1 MTLPELS
8 IKRPV
13 FATVLSLV
21 LVLVGLVS
29 YDRLSVR
36 EYPAI
41 DPPVVTV
48 QTSYPGASAAIVETQ
63 VTQVLEDSLAGI
75 EGIDFLTSISRQESS
90 QITIT
95 FKLARNPDY
104 AAADVRDRV
113 GRVRGRLPEEIEEPI
128 IQKVEADAQPIMY
141 LAFSSASH
149 NELEITD
156 YADRYVKDQLQTLNG
171 VAEVRLFGEREYS
184 MRIWLDPER
193 LAAYQLTPQ
202 DVEAALRRQNVEVPS
217 GRIESQQ
224 REFTVL
230 AETDLRTPTQF
241 NDLVIKEAN
250 GYLVRLS
257 DVGHAELGALD
268 ERRIVRFNGKPAIA
282 LGVVKQ
288 ATANPLEVSQ
298 EVNKVLPEIAATLPE
313 GMQVRVAHDKSVFIA
328 ELIKNVYRT
337 IGEAIL
343 LVVIIIFLFLRSVRA
358 TLIPLVTIPVSLI
371 GAFAL
376 MYLLGFSINTLT
388 LLALVLAIGLV
399 VDDAIVM
406 LENIYRHVES
416 GMDPVKAAL
425 LGSREISFAIVAMT
439 ITLAAV
445 YAPIGFM
452 TGVTGRLFTEFAWT
466 LAGAVIVSG
475 FVALTLSPMM
485 CSKFLKHQSHH
496 NLLYRI
502 IDRFLN
508 GITSGYRAL
517 LKGALA
523 VRPLILL
530 LGLCVAGSSYF
541 LFTTIKGEL
550 APVEDQGNIITV
562 FRGPEGATIE
572 YTDAYA
578 KTLEDIALAV
588 PEADRVFVV
597 AGNPTVSQGRVIL
610 RIKPW
615 GERKRTQQEIGRSI
629 APQIVAVPGVV
640 GFPSNPPSLGQSSR
654 SKPINFVIQ
663 TSRPYDELQ
672 QMVDALLDKVR
683 DYPGLVDVDTDLRMN
698 SPQLDI
704 AVDRDKAAA
713 MGVEIDTLGRTLE
726 TMLGGRQVTRF
737 KQEGEQYDVVVKIAD
752 IDRQNPDDMRRIYV
766 RSRDNSM
773 VPLSNLI
780 TIKETV
786 APKELNHFDQLRA
799 ASITAQLAP
808 GYSLSD
814 GLNFLEQAAKEV
826 LPATAHVEYAG
837 ESREFRDASAG
848 ILLTFLLALAFIY
861 LVLAAQFESFTDP
874 FIIMLT
880 VPLSITGAL
889 LALWWSGGT
898 LNIYSQVGLVTLIG
912 LITKHGI
919 LILEFSNQLRAK
931 GMPMREAVIE
941 AAALRLRPILMTT
954 GAMVLGAVPLA
965 LATGAGAESRQDI
978 GWVIVGGLL
987 VGTLFTLFVIPVV
1000 YTYLSRRVFI
1010 EADDDLTA
1018 DTSRPALPAPRTA
1031 QTARGARTG
1040 RVGVPKKKSPGA
1052 GSARARTHYTER
1064 TTDPD

>member
-41 DPPVVTV
+41 DPPVITV
-48 QTSYPGASAAIVETQ
+48 ETEYPGASASIVETQ
-63 VTQVLEDSLAGI
+63 VTKVLEDSLAGI
-75 EGIDFLTSISRQESS
+75 EGIDFITSISRQESS
-90 QITIT
+90 QITVT
-95 FKLARNPDY
+95 FRLDRNQDY

-113 GRVRGRLPEEIEEPI
+113 GRVRGRLPEEIDEPI
-128 IQKVEADAQPIMY
+128 IQKREADAQPILY
-141 LAFSSASH
+141 LAFSSEHHS
-149 NELEITD
+149 ELEITD
-156 YADRYVKDQLQTLNG
+156 YADRYVKDQLQTLSG
-171 VAEVRLFGEREYS
+171 VAEVSLFGDREYS

-202 DVEAALRRQNVEVPS
+202 DVELALRRQNVEVPS
-217 GRIESQQ
+217 GRIESLQ

-230 AETDLRTPTQF
+230 AETDLRTPEQF
-241 NDLVIKEAN
+241 NDLIIKEAN
-250 GYLVRLS
+250 GYLVRLA

-288 ATANPLEVSQ
+288 ATANPLDVSNA
-298 EVNKVLPEIAATLPE
+298 VNKMLPTIRASLPA
-313 GMQVRVAHDKSVFIA
+313 GMQVKVAHDKSVFIA
-328 ELIKNVYRT
+328 ESIKNVYET

-343 LVVIIIFLFLRSVRA
+343 LVVLIIFLFLRSVRA

-376 MYLLGFSINTLT
+376 MYVFGFSINTLT

-406 LENIYRHVES
+406 LENIYRHVEE
-416 GMDPVKAAL
+416 GMPPVKAAL

-452 TGVTGRLFTEFAWT
+452 TGITGRLFTEFAWT

-475 FVALTLSPMM
+475 FVALSLSPMM
-485 CSKFLKHQSHH
+485 CSKLLKHQAHH
-496 NLLYRI
+496 NLFYRI
-502 IDRFLN
+502 IERFLN
-508 GITSGYRAL
+508 GLTAAYRAL

-523 VRPLILL
+523 VRPLVLL
-530 LGLCVAGSSYF
+530 VGLAVAGASFF
-541 LFTTIKGEL
+541 LFNTLKSEL
-550 APVEDQGNIITV
+550 APIEDQGNILTV
-562 FRGPEGATIE
+562 FRAPEGSTIE

-578 KTLEDIALAV
+578 KKLEEIALSV

-597 AGNPTVSQGRVIL
+597 SGNPTVSQGRVIL
-610 RIKPW
+610 RVKPW
-615 GERKRTQQEIGRSI
+615 NERKRTQQEIGRSI
-629 APQIVAVPGVV
+629 APQMVAVPGVV
-640 GFPSNPPSLGQSSR
+640 AFPGNPPSLGQSPR
-654 SKPINFVIQ
+654 SKPVNFVIQ
-663 TSRPYDELQ
+663 TSRPYEELQ
-672 QMVDALLDKVR
+672 KMVDALLDKVR
-683 DYPGLVDVDTDLRMN
+683 DYPGLVDVDSDLKLN

-704 AVDRDKAAA
+704 AVDREKAAS
-713 MGVEIDTLGRTLE
+713 MGIEIDTLGRTLE

-737 KQEGEQYDVVVKIAD
+737 KQQGEQYDVVVKIAD

-766 RSRDNSM
+766 RGREGAM

-786 APKELNHFDQLRA
+786 APKELNHFNQLRA

-814 GLNFLEQAAKEV
+814 ALTFLEGAASEV
-826 LPATAHVEYAG
+826 LPSTAYIEYAG
-837 ESREFRDASAG
+837 ESREFREASSNMY
-848 ILLTFLLALAFIY
+848 LTFLLALAFIY

-919 LILEFSNQLRAK
+919 LIVEFSNQLRAK
-931 GMPMREAVIE
+931 GKHIREAVIE
-941 AAALRLRPILMTT
+941 SATLRLRPILMTT

-987 VGTLFTLFVIPVV
+987 VGTFFTLFVIPVV

-1010 EADDDLTA
+1010 EADQEGTA
-1018 DTSRPALPAPRTA
+1018 DLSTPALPAPKLKA
-1031 QTARGARTG
+1031 A
-1040 RVGVPKKKSPGA
+1040 
-1052 GSARARTHYTER
+1052 E
-1064 TTDPD
+1064 

>member
-1 MTLPELS
+1 VTLPELS

-29 YDRLSVR
+29 YERLSVR

-48 QTSYPGASAAIVETQ
+48 QTTYPGASAAIVETQ
-63 VTQVLEDSLAGI
+63 VTQVLEDSLSGI
-75 EGIDFLTSISRQESS
+75 EGIDFITSISRQESS
-90 QITIT
+90 QITVR
-95 FKLARNPDY
+95 FKLDRNPDY

-113 GRVRGRLPEEIEEPI
+113 GRVRGHLPEEIDEPI
-128 IQKVEADAQPIMY
+128 IQKVEADAQPVFFV
-141 LAFSSASH
+141 AFFSDRYSA
-149 NELEITD
+149 LEITD
-156 YADRYVKDQLQTLNG
+156 YADRYVKDQLTTLPG
-171 VAEVRLFGEREYS
+171 VAEVRLYGDRQYS

-193 LAAYQLTPQ
+193 LAAFELTPQ
-202 DVEAALRRQNVEVPS
+202 DIEVALRRQNVEVPS
-217 GRIESQQ
+217 GRIESLQ

-230 AETDLRTPTQF
+230 AETDLRTPAQF
-241 NDLVIKEAN
+241 NDLIIKDAN
-250 GYLVRLS
+250 GYLVRLA

-268 ERRIVRFNGKPAIA
+268 ERRIVRFNGKPAVA
-282 LGVVKQ
+282 LGVIKQ

-298 EVNKVLPEIAATLPE
+298 EIQKILPSITASLPD
-313 GMQVRVAHDKSVFIA
+313 GMQVKVANDKSVFIA
-328 ELIKNVYRT
+328 ESIKNVYAT

-343 LVVIIIFLFLRSVRA
+343 LVIVIIFLFLRSVRA

-376 MYLLGFSINTLT
+376 MYALGFSINTLT

-406 LENIYRHVES
+406 LENIYRHVEA
-416 GMDPVKAAL
+416 GMQPVKAAL
-425 LGSREISFAIVAMT
+425 LGSREISFAVVAMT

-452 TGVTGRLFTEFAWT
+452 SGITGRLFTEFAWT

-485 CSKFLKHQSHH
+485 CSKLLRHQEQH
-496 NLLYRI
+496 NILYRASERI
-502 IDRFLN
+502 LQGVIA
-508 GITSGYRAL
+508 GYRGL
-517 LKGALA
+517 LKLALA
-523 VRPLILL
+523 VRPIVLLIG
-530 LGLCVAGSSYF
+530 LGVAGASYI
-541 LFTTIKGEL
+541 LFGLLKSEL
-550 APVEDQGNIITV
+550 APIEDQGNIYV
-562 FRGPEGATIE
+562 MFRAPEGATID
-572 YTDAYA
+572 YTDFYS
-578 KTLEDIALAV
+578 KQLEQIFLKV
-588 PEADRVFVV
+588 PEADRIFVV
-597 AGNPTVSQGRVIL
+597 AGNPTVSQGTSVVRL
-610 RIKPW
+610 KPW
-615 GERKRTQQEIGRSI
+615 SERTRTQKEIAKAI
-629 APQIVAVPGVV
+629 APSMAAVPGVV
-640 GFPSNPPSLGQSSR
+640 AFPSNPPSLGQSLKD
-654 SKPINFVIQ
+654 KPINFVIQ
-663 TSRPYDELQ
+663 TSGSYDDLQ
-672 QMVDALLDKVR
+672 KMVDAMMDKVR
-683 DYPGLVDVDTDLRMN
+683 DYPGLVDVDSDLKLN

-704 AVDRDKAAA
+704 SVDRDKAAA
-713 MGVEIDTLGRTLE
+713 TSVEIDTLGRTLE

-737 KQEGEQYDVVVKIAD
+737 KQNGEQYDVVVKIAD
-752 IDRQNPDDMRRIYV
+752 IDRRNPDDMRRIYV
-766 RSRDNSM
+766 RGRDNAM
-773 VPLSNLI
+773 IPLSNLI
-780 TIKETV
+780 SIKETV
-786 APKELNHFDQLRA
+786 APKELNHFNQLRA
-799 ASITAQLAP
+799 ATITAQLAP
-808 GYSLSD
+808 GYTLSD
-814 GLNFLEQAAKEV
+814 GLSFLNKTAQEV
-826 LPATAHVEYAG
+826 LPQTAHIEYSG
-837 ESREFRDASAG
+837 QSREFREASAS
-848 ILLTFLLALAFIY
+848 IYLTFLLALAFIY

-919 LILEFSNQLRAK
+919 LIVEFSNQLRAK
-931 GMPMREAVIE
+931 GQPMREAVIE

-1010 EADDDLTA
+1010 EADEEGVHETGA
-1018 DTSRPALPAPRTA
+1018 PALPSPKHPAPA
-1031 QTARGARTG
+1031 PA
-1040 RVGVPKKKSPGA
+1040 
-1052 GSARARTHYTER
+1052 E
-1064 TTDPD
+1064 

>member
-29 YDRLSVR
+29 YERLSVR

-41 DPPVVTV
+41 DPPVITV
-48 QTSYPGASAAIVETQ
+48 ESTYPGASAAIVETQ

-75 EGIDFLTSISRQESS
+75 EGIDFITSISRQESS
-90 QITIT
+90 QITVT
-95 FKLARNPDY
+95 FKLDRNPDY
-104 AAADVRDRV
+104 AAADIRDRV

-128 IQKVEADAQPIMY
+128 IQKREADAQPILY
-141 LAFSSASH
+141 LAFSSKRHSA
-149 NELEITD
+149 LEITD
-156 YADRYVKDQLQTLNG
+156 HADRYVKDQLQTLNG
-171 VAEVRLFGEREYS
+171 VAEVRLFGDRAYS

-202 DVEAALRRQNVEVPS
+202 DVENALRRQNVEVPS
-217 GRIESQQ
+217 GRIESLQ

-230 AETDLRTPTQF
+230 AETDLRTPEQF
-241 NDLVIKEAN
+241 NDLIVKDAN

-257 DVGHAELGALD
+257 DVGLAELGALD
-268 ERRIVRFNGKPAIA
+268 ERRIVRFNGEPAIA
-282 LGVVKQ
+282 VGVIKQ
-288 ATANPLEVSQ
+288 ATANPLEVS
-298 EVNKVLPEIAATLPE
+298 EAVNKLLPSILESLPE
-313 GMQVRVAHDKSVFIA
+313 GMQVRVAHDKSIFIA
-328 ELIKNVYRT
+328 ESIKNVYTT
-337 IGEAIL
+337 IGEAVL
-343 LVVIIIFLFLRSVRA
+343 LVILIIFLFLRSVRA

-376 MYLLGFSINTLT
+376 MYAFGFSINTLT

-406 LENIYRHVES
+406 LENIFRHVEGGVS
-416 GMDPVKAAL
+416 PVKAAL

-452 TGVTGRLFTEFAWT
+452 TGLTGRLFTEFAWT

-485 CSKFLKHQSHH
+485 CSKLLKHQSHH
-496 NLLYRI
+496 NLAYRVI
-502 IDRFLN
+502 ERFLQWV
-508 GITSGYRAL
+508 TRSYRLL
-517 LKGALA
+517 LKGALVA
-523 VRPLILL
+523 RPLVLVM
-530 LGLCVAGSSYF
+530 GLAVAASSYF
-541 LFTTIKGEL
+541 LFNTIKAEL
-550 APVEDQGNIITV
+550 APVEDEGRIIIS

-572 YTDAYA
+572 FTDAYA
-578 KTLEDIALAV
+578 KQLEDIARAV
-588 PEADRVFVV
+588 PEADRVFTVS
-597 AGNPTVSQGRVIL
+597 GNPTVSQGRVSL
-610 RIKPW
+610 RVKHW
-615 GERKRTQQEIGRSI
+615 DERERSQQEIGRSI
-629 APQIVAVPGVV
+629 APQVTNVTGVV
-640 GFPSNPPSLGQSSR
+640 AFPGNQPPLGQSSR

-663 TSRPYDELQ
+663 TSQSYSELQ
-672 QMVDALLDKVR
+672 KMVDALLEKLD
-683 DYPGLVDVDTDLRMN
+683 DYPGLVDVESDLKLN

-704 AVDRDKAAA
+704 SVDREKAAS
-713 MGVEIDTLGRTLE
+713 MGIEIETLGRTLE

-737 KQEGEQYDVVVKIAD
+737 KKEGQQYDVVVKVAD
-752 IDRQNPDDMRRIYV
+752 IDRENPDDMRRIYV
-766 RSRDNSM
+766 RATDGTM

-786 APKELNHFDQLRA
+786 APKELNHFNQLRA
-799 ASITAQLAP
+799 ATITGQLAP

-814 GLNFLEQAAKEV
+814 GLAFLEQAAKEV
-826 LPATAHVEYAG
+826 LPATARIEYAG
-837 ESREFRDASAG
+837 ESREFREASASMY
-848 ILLTFLLALAFIY
+848 LTFLLALAFIY
-861 LVLAAQFESFTDP
+861 LALAAQFESFTDP

-880 VPLSITGAL
+880 VPLSVTGGL

-919 LILEFSNQLRAK
+919 LIVEFSNQLRGRGK
-931 GMPMREAVIE
+931 PMREAVIE
-941 AAALRLRPILMTT
+941 AATLRLRPILMTT

-965 LATGAGAESRQDI
+965 VAAGAGAESRQDI

-1000 YTYLSRRVFI
+1000 YTYLSRRLFL
-1010 EADDDLTA
+1010 EADEESEGEA
-1018 DTSRPALPAPRTA
+1018 VASRPETKSRALEAA
-1031 QTARGARTG
+1031 
-1040 RVGVPKKKSPGA
+1040 
-1052 GSARARTHYTER
+1052 E
-1064 TTDPD
+1064 

>member
-1 MTLPELS
+1 
-8 IKRPV
+8 
-13 FATVLSLV
+13 
-21 LVLVGLVS
+21 
-29 YDRLSVR
+29 
-36 EYPAI
+36 
-41 DPPVVTV
+41 
-48 QTSYPGASAAIVETQ
+48 
-63 VTQVLEDSLAGI
+63 
-75 EGIDFLTSISRQESS
+75 
-90 QITIT
+90 
-95 FKLARNPDY
+95 
-104 AAADVRDRV
+104 V

-128 IQKVEADAQPIMY
+128 IQKREADAQPIMF
-141 LAFSSASH
+141 LAFYSDRHSA
-149 NELEITD
+149 LEITD
-156 YADRYVKDQLQTLNG
+156 YADRYVKDQLQTLSG
-171 VAEVRLFGEREYS
+171 VAEVRLFGDRQYS

-202 DVEAALRRQNVEVPS
+202 DVELALRRQNVEVPS
-217 GRIESQQ
+217 GRIESLQ

-230 AETDLRTPTQF
+230 AQTDLRTPAQF
-241 NDLVIKEAN
+241 NDLIIKEAT

-268 ERRIVRFNGKPAIA
+268 ERRIVRFNGKPTIA

-288 ATANPLEVSQ
+288 ATANPLEVSDA
-298 EVNKVLPEIAATLPE
+298 VNKVLPSITATLPD
-313 GMQVRVAHDKSVFIA
+313 GMQVKIAHDKSVFIA
-328 ELIKNVYRT
+328 ESIKNVYRT

-343 LVVIIIFLFLRSVRA
+343 LVVLIIFLFLRSVRA

-376 MYLLGFSINTLT
+376 MYALSFSINTLT

-406 LENIYRHVES
+406 LENIYRHVEG
-416 GMDPVKAAL
+416 GMPPVKAAL

-452 TGVTGRLFTEFAWT
+452 TGITGRLFTEFAWT

-475 FVALTLSPMM
+475 FVALSLSPMM
-485 CSKFLKHQSHH
+485 CSKLLKHQGEH

-502 IDRFLN
+502 IERVLQ

-517 LKGALA
+517 LNGALA
-523 VRPLILL
+523 ARPVVLLI
-530 LGLCVAGSSYF
+530 GLVVAGASFF
-541 LFTTIKGEL
+541 LFVALKSEL
-550 APVEDQGNIITV
+550 APIEDQGNIVTS
-562 FRGPEGATIE
+562 FRAPEGATIE

-578 KTLEDIALAV
+578 KKLEEIALGV

-597 AGNPTVSQGRVIL
+597 SGNPTVSQGRVIL
-610 RIKPW
+610 RVKPW
-615 GERKRTQQEIGRSI
+615 DERDRTQQEIGRSI
-629 APQIVAVPGVV
+629 APEMVAVPGVV
-640 GFPSNPPSLGQSSR
+640 AFPSNPPSLGQNTR
-654 SKPINFVIQ
+654 AKPVNFVIQ
-663 TSRPYDELQ
+663 TSRPYAELQ
-672 QMVDALLDKVR
+672 AMVDALLDKVR
-683 DYPGLVDVDTDLRMN
+683 DYPGLVDLDSDLKLN

-704 AVDRDKAAA
+704 AVDREKAAS
-713 MGVEIDTLGRTLE
+713 MGIEIDTLGRTLE

-752 IDRQNPDDMRRIYV
+752 IDRRNPDDMRRIYV
-766 RSRDNSM
+766 RGRDGAM
-773 VPLSNLI
+773 IPLSNLI

-786 APKELNHFDQLRA
+786 APKELNHFNQLRA
-799 ASITAQLAP
+799 ATITAQIAP

-814 GLNFLEQAAKEV
+814 ALTFLAQAAEEA
-826 LPATAHVEYAG
+826 LPTTAHIEYAG
-837 ESREFRDASAG
+837 ESREFKEASASMY
-848 ILLTFLLALAFIY
+848 LTFLLALAFIY

-919 LILEFSNQLRAK
+919 LIVEFANQLRAK
-931 GMPMREAVIE
+931 GQPLREAVIE

-1000 YTYLSRRVFI
+1000 YTYLSRRVFM
-1010 EADDDLTA
+1010 EADDALTP
-1018 DTSRPALPAPRTA
+1018 DTSIPALPAPKA
-1031 QTARGARTG
+1031 G
-1040 RVGVPKKKSPGA
+1040 GVLEPA
-1052 GSARARTHYTER
+1052 E
-1064 TTDPD
+1064 

>member
-21 LVLVGLVS
+21 LVLLGLVS

-48 QTSYPGASAAIVETQ
+48 QTDYPGASAAIVETQ
-63 VTQVLEDSLAGI
+63 VTQVLEDSLSGI

-90 QITIT
+90 QITVT
-95 FKLARNPDY
+95 FKLDRNPDY

-128 IQKVEADAQPIMY
+128 IQKVEADAQPILY
-141 LAFSSASH
+141 LAFSSAVHS
-149 NELEITD
+149 ELEITD
-156 YADRYVKDQLQTLNG
+156 YADRYVKDQLQTLAG
-171 VAEVRLFGEREYS
+171 VAEVRLFGERKYS

-217 GRIESQQ
+217 GRIESLQ

-230 AETDLRTPTQF
+230 AETDLRTPVQF
-241 NDLVIKEAN
+241 NDLIVKEAN

-298 EVNKVLPEIAATLPE
+298 EVNKVLPAVADSLPD
-313 GMQVRVAHDKSVFIA
+313 GMQVKVAHDKSVFIA
-328 ELIKNVYRT
+328 ESIKNVYRT

-343 LVVIIIFLFLRSVRA
+343 LVAFIIFLFLRSIRA

-376 MYLLGFSINTLT
+376 MYAFGFSINTLT

-406 LENIYRHVES
+406 LENIYRHVEG
-416 GMDPVKAAL
+416 GMAPVKAAL

-485 CSKFLKHQSHH
+485 CSKLLRHQSHH

-502 IDRFLN
+502 IEGVLQ
-508 GITSGYRAL
+508 GITTGYRAL

-523 VRPLILL
+523 ARPLVLL
-530 LGLCVAGSSYF
+530 IGLAVAGASYF
-541 LFTTIKGEL
+541 LFITLKGEL

-578 KTLEDIALAV
+578 RKLEEIALAV

-610 RIKPW
+610 RVKPW
-615 GERKRTQQEIGRSI
+615 DERDRTQQEIGRSI

-640 GFPSNPPSLGQSSR
+640 GFPSNPPPLGQSSR

-663 TSRPYDELQ
+663 TSRPYNELQ
-672 QMVDALLDKVR
+672 QMVDALLDKAR

-704 AVDRDKAAA
+704 AVDREKAAA
-713 MGVEIDTLGRTLE
+713 MGIEIDTLGRTLE

-766 RSRDNSM
+766 RARDGAM

-786 APKELNHFDQLRA
+786 APKELNHFNQLRA
-799 ASITAQLAP
+799 ATVTAQLAP

-814 GLNFLEQAAKEV
+814 GLSFLEKTAKEV
-826 LPATAHVEYAG
+826 LPATAHIEYAG
-837 ESREFRDASAG
+837 ESREFREASASMY
-848 ILLTFLLALAFIY
+848 LTFLLALAFIY

-919 LILEFSNQLRAK
+919 LIVEFSNQLRAK
-931 GMPMREAVIE
+931 GQPMREAVIE
-941 AAALRLRPILMTT
+941 SATLRLRPILMTT

-1000 YTYLSRRVFI
+1000 YTYISKRVFM
-1010 EADDDLTA
+1010 EADQEGTHEA
-1018 DTSRPALPAPRTA
+1018 VPALPAP
-1031 QTARGARTG
+1031 Q
-1040 RVGVPKKKSPGA
+1040 
-1052 GSARARTHYTER
+1052 GSKPREVLEPAE
-1064 TTDPD
+1064 

>member
-1 MTLPELS
+1 
-8 IKRPV
+8 V
-13 FATVLSLV
+13 FATVMSLV

-29 YDRLSVR
+29 YERLSVR

-41 DPPVVTV
+41 DPPVITV
-48 QTSYPGASAAIVETQ
+48 ETTYPGASASIVETQ

-75 EGIDFLTSISRQESS
+75 EGIDFITSISRQESS
-90 QITIT
+90 QITVT
-95 FKLARNPDY
+95 FQLDRNPDY
-104 AAADVRDRV
+104 AAADIRDRV
-113 GRVRGRLPEEIEEPI
+113 GRVRGHLPEEIEEPI
-128 IQKVEADAQPIMY
+128 IQKREADAQPILY
-141 LAFSSASH
+141 LAFYSATHS
-149 NELEITD
+149 ELEITD
-156 YADRYVKDQLQTLNG
+156 YADRYVRDQLQTIPG

-230 AETDLRTPTQF
+230 AETDLRTPQQF
-241 NDLVIKEAN
+241 NDLIIKDAN

-268 ERRIVRFNGKPAIA
+268 ERRVVRFNGKPAIA

-288 ATANPLEVSQ
+288 ATANPLDVSEEVR
-298 EVNKVLPEIAATLPE
+298 KVLPRITESLPD
-313 GMQVRVAHDKSVFIA
+313 GMEVKVAHDKSVFIA
-328 ELIKNVYRT
+328 ESIKNVYRT

-343 LVVIIIFLFLRSVRA
+343 LVVLIIFLFLRSVRA

-376 MYLLGFSINTLT
+376 MYAFGFSINTLT

-406 LENIYRHVES
+406 LENIYRHVEN
-416 GMDPVKAAL
+416 GMTPVKAAL
-425 LGSREISFAIVAMT
+425 VGSREISFAIVAMT

-452 TGVTGRLFTEFAWT
+452 TGITGRLFTEFAWT

-485 CSKFLKHQSHH
+485 CSKLLRQQSHH
-496 NLLYRI
+496 NFFYRI
-502 IDRFLN
+502 IERFLN
-508 GITSGYRAL
+508 GITAGYRAL
-517 LKGALA
+517 LRGALA
-523 VRPLILL
+523 ARPLVLL
-530 LGLCVAGSSYF
+530 VGLAVASSSYF
-541 LFTTIKGEL
+541 LFTTLKAEL
-550 APVEDQGNIITV
+550 APVEDQGNVITV

-578 KTLEDIALAV
+578 KKLEEIALAV
-588 PEADRVFVV
+588 PESDRVFVV
-597 AGNPTVSQGRVIL
+597 SGSPTVSQGRVIL
-610 RIKPW
+610 RVKPW
-615 GERKRTQQEIGRSI
+615 DQRERTQQEIGQSI
-629 APQIVAVPGVV
+629 APDMVAIPGVTA
-640 GFPSNPPSLGQSSR
+640 FPSNPPSLGQHSR

-663 TSRPYDELQ
+663 TSRPYDELE
-672 QMVDALLDKVR
+672 QMVETLMNKAR
-683 DYPGLVDVDTDLRMN
+683 DYPGLVDLDTDLRMN

-704 AVDRDKAAA
+704 AVDREKAAA
-713 MGVEIDTLGRTLE
+713 LGVEVDALGRTLE

-737 KQEGEQYDVVVKIAD
+737 KKEGEQYDVVVKIGD
-752 IDRQNPDDMRRIYV
+752 IDRQNPDDLRRIYV
-766 RSRDNSM
+766 RGRDNA
-773 VPLSNLI
+773 VIPLSNLI

-786 APKELNHFDQLRA
+786 APKELNHFNQLRA
-799 ASITAQLAP
+799 ATVTAQLAP

-814 GLNFLEQAAKEV
+814 GLAFLEAAAKET
-826 LPATAHVEYAG
+826 LPGTAQIEYAG
-837 ESREFRDASAG
+837 ESREFRDASASMY
-848 ILLTFLLALAFIY
+848 ITFLLALAFIY

-880 VPLSITGAL
+880 VPLSVTGAL
-889 LALWWSGGT
+889 LALWWTGGT

-919 LILEFSNQLRAK
+919 LIVEFANQLRVR
-931 GMPMREAVIE
+931 GQPMREAVIE
-941 AAALRLRPILMTT
+941 SATLRLRPILMTT

-1000 YTYLSRRVFI
+1000 YTYLTKRVFI
-1010 EADDDLTA
+1010 EADEEA
-1018 DTSRPALPAPRTA
+1018 VPDTIPAPA
-1031 QTARGARTG
+1031 ESKKHAP
-1040 RVGVPKKKSPGA
+1040 VPA
-1052 GSARARTHYTER
+1052 E
-1064 TTDPD
+1064 

>member
-13 FATVLSLV
+13 FATVLSVALV
-21 LVLVGLVS
+21 LIGLVA
-29 YDRLSVR
+29 YERLSVR

-41 DPPVVTV
+41 DPPVITV
-48 QTSYPGASAAIVETQ
+48 QTDYPGASAPIVETQ
-63 VTQVLEDSLAGI
+63 VTQVLEDSLSGI

-95 FKLARNPDY
+95 FKLDRNPDY

-113 GRVRGRLPEEIEEPI
+113 GRVRGRVPEEIDEPI
-128 IQKVEADAQPIMY
+128 IQKVEADAQPILY

-149 NELEITD
+149 SALEITD
-156 YADRYVKDQLQTLNG
+156 YAERYVKDQLQTLSG

-230 AETDLRTPTQF
+230 AETDLQTPAQF
-241 NDLVIKEAN
+241 NELVIKEAN

-257 DVGHAELGALD
+257 DVGRAELGALD

-298 EVNKVLPEIAATLPE
+298 EVNKVLPEIAASLPN
-313 GMQVRVAHDKSVFIA
+313 GMQVKVAHDKSVFIA
-328 ELIKNVYRT
+328 ESIKNVYRT
-337 IGEAIL
+337 IGEAIV
-343 LVVIIIFLFLRSVRA
+343 LVVFIIFFFLRSIRA

-376 MYLLGFSINTLT
+376 MYALGFSINTLT

-406 LENIYRHVES
+406 LENIYRHVEG
-416 GMDPVKAAL
+416 GMAPVKAAL

-452 TGVTGRLFTEFAWT
+452 SGVTGRLFTEFAWT

-485 CSKFLKHQSHH
+485 CSKLLKHQQHH
-496 NLLYRI
+496 NLVYRAI
-502 IDRFLN
+502 ERVLK
-508 GITSGYRAL
+508 GLTAGYRAL

-523 VRPLILL
+523 VRPVVLL
-530 LGLCVAGSSYF
+530 VGLSVAGASYF
-541 LFTTIKGEL
+541 LFTTIKAEL
-550 APVEDQGNIITV
+550 APIEDQGNIITV

-578 KTLEDIALAV
+578 KKLEEIALAV

-615 GERKRTQQEIGRSI
+615 DQRTRSQQEIGRSI
-629 APQIVAVPGVV
+629 TAQMVAVPGVV
-640 GFPSNPPSLGQSSR
+640 AFPSNPPSLGQSSR

-663 TSRPYDELQ
+663 TSRPYAELQ

-713 MGVEIDTLGRTLE
+713 MGIEIDTLGRTLE

-737 KQEGEQYDVVVKIAD
+737 KQDGEQYDVVVKIAD
-752 IDRQNPDDMRRIYV
+752 VDRQNPEDMRRIYV
-766 RSRDNSM
+766 RGRDNSM

-799 ASITAQLAP
+799 ATITAQLAP
-808 GYSLSD
+808 GYTLSD
-814 GLNFLEQAAKEV
+814 GLTFLEQAAKET
-826 LPATAHVEYAG
+826 LPVTAHIEYAG
-837 ESREFRDASAG
+837 ESREFRQARAS
-848 ILLTFLLALAFIY
+848 LYLTFLLALAFIY

-874 FIIMLT
+874 FVIMLT

-919 LILEFSNQLRAK
+919 LIVEFANQLRAK
-931 GMPMREAVIE
+931 GRPMREAVIE
-941 AAALRLRPILMTT
+941 SAALRLRPILMTT

-1000 YTYLSRRVFI
+1000 YTYLSRRVFM
-1010 EADDDLTA
+1010 EADDALTP
-1018 DTSRPALPAPRTA
+1018 DTSLPALPAPKA
-1031 QTARGARTG
+1031 D
-1040 RVGVPKKKSPGA
+1040 RVLEPA
-1052 GSARARTHYTER
+1052 E
-1064 TTDPD
+1064 

>member
-13 FATVLSLV
+13 FATVLSVALV
-21 LVLVGLVS
+21 LIGLVA
-29 YDRLSVR
+29 YERLSVR

-41 DPPVVTV
+41 DPPVITV
-48 QTSYPGASAAIVETQ
+48 ETDYPGASAAIVETQ
-63 VTQVLEDSLAGI
+63 VTQVLEDSLSGI

-95 FKLARNPDY
+95 FKLDRNPDY

-113 GRVRGRLPEEIEEPI
+113 GRVRGRLPEEIDEPI
-128 IQKVEADAQPIMY
+128 IQKVEADAQPILY

-149 NELEITD
+149 SALEITD
-156 YADRYVKDQLQTLNG
+156 YAERYVKDQLQTLSG

-230 AETDLRTPTQF
+230 AETNLQTPAQF
-241 NDLVIKEAN
+241 NELVIKEAN

-257 DVGHAELGALD
+257 DVGRAELGALD

-298 EVNKVLPEIAATLPE
+298 EVNKVLPEIAASLPN
-313 GMQVRVAHDKSVFIA
+313 GMQVKVAHDKSVFIA

-337 IGEAIL
+337 IGEAII
-343 LVVIIIFLFLRSVRA
+343 LVVFIIFFFLRSIRA

-376 MYLLGFSINTLT
+376 MYALGFSINTLT

-406 LENIYRHVES
+406 LENIYRHVEG
-416 GMDPVKAAL
+416 GMAPVKAAL

-452 TGVTGRLFTEFAWT
+452 SGVTGRLFTEFAWT

-485 CSKFLKHQSHH
+485 CSKLLKHQEHH
-496 NLLYRI
+496 NLVYRAI
-502 IDRFLN
+502 ERVLK
-508 GITSGYRAL
+508 GLTAGYRAL
-517 LKGALA
+517 LEGALA
-523 VRPLILL
+523 VRPVVLLI
-530 LGLCVAGSSYF
+530 GLSVAGASYF
-541 LFTTIKGEL
+541 LFTTIKAEL
-550 APVEDQGNIITV
+550 APIEDQGNIITV

-578 KTLEDIALAV
+578 KKLEEIALAV

-615 GERKRTQQEIGRSI
+615 DQRTRSQQEIGRSI
-629 APQIVAVPGVV
+629 TPQMVAVPGVV
-640 GFPSNPPSLGQSSR
+640 AFPSNPPSLGQSSR

-663 TSRPYDELQ
+663 TSRPYAELQ
-672 QMVDALLDKVR
+672 QMVGALLDKVR

-713 MGVEIDTLGRTLE
+713 MGIEIDTLGRTLE

-737 KQEGEQYDVVVKIAD
+737 KQDGEQYDVVVKIAD
-752 IDRQNPDDMRRIYV
+752 VDRQNPEDMRRIYV
-766 RSRDNSM
+766 RGRDNSM

-799 ASITAQLAP
+799 ATITAQLAP
-808 GYSLSD
+808 GYTLSD
-814 GLNFLEQAAKEV
+814 GLSFLEQAAKET
-826 LPATAHVEYAG
+826 LPVTAHIEYAG
-837 ESREFRDASAG
+837 ESRQFRQASAS
-848 ILLTFLLALAFIY
+848 LYLTFLLALAFIY
-861 LVLAAQFESFTDP
+861 LVLAVQFEE
-874 FIIMLT
+874 
-880 VPLSITGAL
+880 LSPIR
-889 LALWWSGGT
+889 S
-898 LNIYSQVGLVTLIG
+898 S
-912 LITKHGI
+912 
-919 LILEFSNQLRAK
+919 SCSPCRCRLRARYWRC
-931 GMPMREAVIE
+931 GG
-941 AAALRLRPILMTT
+941 AAAR
-954 GAMVLGAVPLA
+954 
-965 LATGAGAESRQDI
+965 S
-978 GWVIVGGLL
+978 
-987 VGTLFTLFVIPVV
+987 
-1000 YTYLSRRVFI
+1000 
-1010 EADDDLTA
+1010 
-1018 DTSRPALPAPRTA
+1018 TS
-1031 QTARGARTG
+1031 TAR
-1040 RVGVPKKKSPGA
+1040 
-1052 GSARARTHYTER
+1052 SAWSR
-1064 TTDPD
+1064 